1 MIVEKIA
8 VINLDRNSSSFKMS
22 DSDTY
27 LSSDTSNENS
37 DGTGANESDETSEEM
52 EVFGQVEPY
61 EGEPRASSDDEDEAD
76 EETDQDGLSP
86 AVLRSRFE
94 RDVAVTE
101 WRVCFYFCVFPCP
114 EICVNLFV
122 CCSHVAAVI

>member
-1 MIVEKIA
+1 
-8 VINLDRNSSSFKMS
+8 MS

-37 DGTGANESDETSEEM
+37 DGTGANESEEM

-94 RDVAVTE
+94 
-101 WRVCFYFCVFPCP
+101 
-114 EICVNLFV
+114 
-122 CCSHVAAVI
+122 

>member
-1 MIVEKIA
+1 
-8 VINLDRNSSSFKMS
+8 MS

-27 LSSDTSNENS
+27 LSSDTPTENS
-37 DGTGANESDETSEEM
+37 DGTGVNESDEMSEEM
-52 EVFGQVEPY
+52 EVFAQVQPY
-61 EGEPRASSDDEDEAD
+61 EGEPRASSDDEDEAE

-101 WRVCFYFCVFPCP
+101 WRVYVYIFACFLV
-114 EICVNLFV
+114 LKFV
-122 CCSHVAAVI
+122 